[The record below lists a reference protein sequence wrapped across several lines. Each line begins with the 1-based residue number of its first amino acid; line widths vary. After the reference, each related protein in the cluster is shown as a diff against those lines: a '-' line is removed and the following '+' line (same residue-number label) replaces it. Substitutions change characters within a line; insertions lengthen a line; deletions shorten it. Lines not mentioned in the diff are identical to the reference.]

1 MDAERLG
8 KAVLTKTTDRII
20 DMLRRME
27 GMPFTGP
34 GAIVEIVLIAA
45 VLYLLLRFLRGS
57 RGAGVMR
64 GMLVLAFLSIGVVY
78 LAARVF
84 QLEHIVWVFERL
96 AALSILAGII
106 IFQPELRRGL
116 LRLGVNP
123 FIGKFIQADSPA
135 IDEIVEACASMSK
148 RNCGALIAIQRQVPL
163 VDYVERG
170 TVMNADITREL
181 LETMFYKGTILHDA
195 GVIIVGNRIAAAG
208 CLFPL
213 SENAELSKSMGTRHR
228 AALGLTEESDAVTIA
243 VSEETGRISL
253 GVEGKLM
260 YGLST
265 EELQKQLTVLCID
278 SVEGTNHATEGS
290 RRFVQPEDK
299 TDIK

>member
-1 MDAERLG
+1 MDRLFEVFRRLQSMP
-8 KAVLTKTTDRII
+8 VLS
-20 DMLRRME
+20 
-27 GMPFTGP
+27 P
-34 GAIVEIVLIAA
+34 GGIVEIVLLAA

-64 GMLVLAFLSIGVVY
+64 GMLVLACLSIGVVFF
-78 LAARVF
+78 AARVF

-96 AALSILAGII
+96 AALSILGGII

-123 FIGKFIQADSPA
+123 FLGKFMRADSPA

-181 LETMFYKGTILHDA
+181 IETMFYKGTILHDA
-195 GVIIVGNRIAAAG
+195 GVIIIGNRIAAAG

-260 YGLST
+260 YGLSPD
-265 EELQKQLTVLCID
+265 ELQKQLSVLCLE
-278 SVEGTNHATEGS
+278 SVEGTHPATEGS
-290 RRFVQPEDK
+290 RRFTQRDA
-299 TDIK
+299 DQDHS

>member
-1 MDAERLG
+1 MNRLSD
-8 KAVLTKTTDRII
+8 LFRRIQ
-20 DMLRRME
+20 DTPL
-27 GMPFTGP
+27 TGP
-34 GAIVEIVLIAA
+34 GAVVEVVLLAA

-64 GMLVLAFLSIGVVY
+64 GMLVLAVISIGVVFV
-78 LAARVF
+78 AARAF

-96 AALSILAGII
+96 ATLSILGGII

-123 FIGKFIQADSPA
+123 FIGKFVRADSPA
-135 IDEIVEACASMSK
+135 IDEIVEACEAMSN
-148 RNCGALIAIQRQVPL
+148 RSCGALIAIQRQIPL
-163 VDYVERG
+163 IDYVERG
-170 TVMNADITREL
+170 TVMNSDITREL
-181 LETMFYKGTILHDA
+181 IETIFYKGTILHDA
-195 GVIIVGNRIAAAG
+195 GVIVVGNHIAAAG

-228 AALGLTEESDAVTIA
+228 AALGLTEESDAVTVA

-260 YGLST
+260 HGLT
-265 EELQKQLTVLCID
+265 PDELRKQLSVLCLEA
-278 SVEGTNHATEGS
+278 VEGTPTTGGGS
-290 RRFVQPEDK
+290 NRF
-299 TDIK
+299 IKRDEESV

>member
-1 MDAERLG
+1 MDR
-8 KAVLTKTTDRII
+8 
-20 DMLRRME
+20 MLEVIRRMQ
-27 GMPFTGP
+27 GMPFTGS
-34 GAIVEIVLIAA
+34 GAIVEIVLLAA

-78 LAARVF
+78 FAARVF

-96 AALSILAGII
+96 AALSILGGII

-123 FIGKFIQADSPA
+123 FLGKFMRADSPA

-181 LETMFYKGTILHDA
+181 IETMFYKGTILHDA
-195 GVIIVGNRIAAAG
+195 GVIVVGNRIAAAG

-260 YGLST
+260 YGLSPD
-265 EELQKQLTVLCID
+265 ELQKQLSVLCLE
-278 SVEGTNHATEGS
+278 SVEGTHPVTEGS
-290 RRFVQPEDK
+290 RRFTQRDG
-299 TDIK
+299 DQDHS

>member
-1 MDAERLG
+1 MDWIEQ
-8 KAVLTKTTDRII
+8 LTKRY
-20 DMLRRME
+20 LRDTPLS
-27 GMPFTGP
+27 GAGP
-34 GAIVEIVLIAA
+34 IVEIVLLAA
-45 VLYLLLRFLRGS
+45 VLYSLMRYLRGS

-64 GMLVLAFLSIGVVY
+64 GMLVLAAISIGVVFV
-78 LAARVF
+78 LARIF

-96 AALSILAGII
+96 AALSILGGII

-116 LRLGVNP
+116 LRLGVHP
-123 FIGKFIQADSPA
+123 LIGTFVRADSPA

-181 LETMFYKGTILHDA
+181 LETIFYKGTILHDA
-195 GVIIVGNRIAAAG
+195 GVIVVGNRIAAAG

-213 SENAELSKSMGTRHR
+213 SENAQLSKSMGTRHR
-228 AALGLTEESDAVTIA
+228 AALGMTEESDAVTVC

-253 GVEGKLM
+253 GVEGKLL
-260 YGLST
+260 YGLDARGIA
-265 EELQKQLTVLCID
+265 QAAARAV
-278 SVEGTNHATEGS
+278 S
-290 RRFVQPEDK
+290 RVGRRRVRTPNGGRPVRQAR
-299 TDIK
+299 

>member
-1 MDAERLG
+1 
-8 KAVLTKTTDRII
+8 
-20 DMLRRME
+20 
-27 GMPFTGP
+27 
-34 GAIVEIVLIAA
+34 
-45 VLYLLLRFLRGS
+45 
-57 RGAGVMR
+57 R
-64 GMLVLAFLSIGVVY
+64 GMLVLAGISFGVVY

-96 AALSILAGII
+96 AALSILGGII

-123 FIGKFIQADSPA
+123 FIEKYVRADSPA
-135 IDEIVEACASMSK
+135 IDEIVEACEAMSK
-148 RNCGALIAIQRQVPL
+148 RSCGALIAIQRQVPL

-181 LETMFYKGTILHDA
+181 IETIFYKGTILHDA
-195 GVIIVGNRIAAAG
+195 GVIVVGNRIAAAG

-228 AALGLTEESDAVTIA
+228 AALGLTEESDAVTIS
-243 VSEETGRISL
+243 VSEETGRISI

-260 YGLST
+260 YGLSP
-265 EELQKQLTVLCID
+265 EELRRQLAILCLEA
-278 SVEGTNHATEGS
+278 VEGTTHANEGS
-290 RRFVQPEDK
+290 RRFIQRDGDQEMK
-299 TDIK
+299 